1 MSMYNP
7 LIGGPP
13 IPPGGGEAA
22 DVRRQPNIMMDDS
35 NFTVTVDGT
44 PMRVVA
50 LAGAAA
56 VSLAALRW
64 AGFRFNVGV
73 SS

>member
-1 MSMYNP
+1 MYNP

-13 IPPGGGEAA
+13 VSPGDNLGNN
-22 DVRRQPNIMMDDS
+22 DYRRQPNIMMDDNS
-35 NFTVTVDGT
+35 FAVSVDGT

-50 LAGAAA
+50 LALSAAA
-56 VSLAALRW
+56 SLAMLRW

>member
-1 MSMYNP
+1 
-7 LIGGPP
+7 
-13 IPPGGGEAA
+13 
-22 DVRRQPNIMMDDS
+22 MMDDE
-35 NFTVTVDGT
+35 NFNVSVDGT

-50 LAGAAA
+50 LALSAAA
-56 VSLAALRW
+56 SLAALRW